1 MSLSFIENKD
11 KGNESYIKLEIHE
24 CQICEYMNVPLPYG
38 LLISFN
44 NNSDKYI
51 ESIKSEKEI
60 LKPPKNTFMYNLD
73 KNDFNNKNLEFI
85 ITSYTTSIFIIKKN
99 FASVKIPLKINNI
112 NTKEKTWYFLK
123 DKNNNIC
130 IKLLISI
137 EINISKEKNKANKT
151 NNILYKNNKTID
163 ENKIKNINR
172 ANTNNIINSH
182 NTYLISTNY
191 NSSYGNS
198 LLNLTNN
205 INNNINSNN
214 NNNINISFPINLSP
228 IALIGKSNSFF
239 IDSKNKQMEN
249 NMKIINNNLNYKNSF
264 KAKKEKEKSNDS
276 LLINDN
282 EFKFVEDNN
291 SNNNNNKI
299 KYRQEII
306 NEINNYEKLYLL
318 SMNNIYNMNNNLEKI
333 LILKNKTKKESNKN
347 LEIITPR
354 KAESHNQINMFEH
367 IKNKAKKGILCL
379 NKIIPHNPMLIKKL
393 NIPNKNGKI
402 NNYIKTGKK
411 LHDKKCTPINYKYKQ
426 FNRKLS
432 TSNSNVSNNENINI
446 NENNNKILRTEG
458 KVNNNNKRINTE
470 NININI
476 NKYIKIDKNNL
487 KRKSLKINANLK
499 IAYNEIS
506 SRKITESSTNN
517 NNQSKYSFS
526 KMNLSKE
533 SQAPKKNLTITNI
546 IINNKKNSN
555 NYINRSITTKSK
567 TIEGDYIHNN
577 SNISLD
583 KNIFSI
589 ENIFKN
595 NNRFGK
601 TALNKNNNLGRKK
614 LNPLDKTK
622 IFSNKSLNIDNFK
635 YFNSHN
641 YFKGNP
647 LFIKSN
653 NNQKNLTIK
662 NNTIRINTNPNET
675 NKKRNIKYR
684 NNLNLSGNILLLNA
698 QNPNKSTRE
707 NKRKPSNRKILLN
720 ELFK

>member
-1 MSLSFIENKD
+1 
-11 KGNESYIKLEIHE
+11 
-24 CQICEYMNVPLPYG
+24 
-38 LLISFN
+38 
-44 NNSDKYI
+44 
-51 ESIKSEKEI
+51 
-60 LKPPKNTFMYNLD
+60 
-73 KNDFNNKNLEFI
+73 
-85 ITSYTTSIFIIKKN
+85 
-99 FASVKIPLKINNI
+99 
-112 NTKEKTWYFLK
+112 
-123 DKNNNIC
+123 
-130 IKLLISI
+130 
-137 EINISKEKNKANKT
+137 
-151 NNILYKNNKTID
+151 
-163 ENKIKNINR
+163 
-172 ANTNNIINSH
+172 
-182 NTYLISTNY
+182 
-191 NSSYGNS
+191 
-198 LLNLTNN
+198 
-205 INNNINSNN
+205 
-214 NNNINISFPINLSP
+214 
-228 IALIGKSNSFF
+228 
-239 IDSKNKQMEN
+239 
-249 NMKIINNNLNYKNSF
+249 
-264 KAKKEKEKSNDS
+264 
-276 LLINDN
+276 
-282 EFKFVEDNN
+282 
-291 SNNNNNKI
+291 
-299 KYRQEII
+299 
-306 NEINNYEKLYLL
+306 
-318 SMNNIYNMNNNLEKI
+318 MNNIYNMNNNLEQI

-354 KAESHNQINMFEH
+354 KAESHNQINIYEH

-402 NNYIKTGKK
+402 NNYIKSGKK

-470 NININI
+470 NINI

-555 NYINRSITTKSK
+555 KYINRSIITKSK

-647 LFIKSN
+647 LFIKN
-653 NNQKNLTIK
+653 NNNNKKNLTIK